1 MSKGVQSVLHSP
13 WHLICA
19 VIPIVT
25 AYQALKEKW
34 ILVLSNE
41 ETKMQKGVVTGTLSW
56 YDA

>member
-25 AYQALKEKW
+25 AYQALREKW

-41 ETKMQKGVVTGTLSW
+41 ETKMQKGVVTGTLS
-56 YDA
+56 